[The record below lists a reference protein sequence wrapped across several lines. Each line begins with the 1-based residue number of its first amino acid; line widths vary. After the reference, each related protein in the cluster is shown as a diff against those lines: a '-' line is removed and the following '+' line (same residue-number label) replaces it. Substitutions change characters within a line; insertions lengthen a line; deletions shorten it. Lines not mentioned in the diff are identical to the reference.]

1 LATHVEVLWTVVG
14 PFWRRRDIDPLERP
28 EWVLV
33 FEPGADR
40 YGNQSA
46 VDKIEIDEISLEG
59 VLEEWDANRFQLT
72 GPVLQLEWLQGP
84 EADAHGPNTAG
95 TDCAGWSSGVW
106 IGHPVRGR

>member
-1 LATHVEVLWTVVG
+1 MRDGDVRVGHLATHVDVLWTVVG

-40 YGNQSA
+40 YGNQRV

-59 VLEEWDANRFQLT
+59 VLKAWDANRVQLT
-72 GPVLQLEWLQGP
+72 GPVLQLEWLEGP
-84 EADAHGPNTAG
+84 EADAAW
-95 TDCAGWSSGVW
+95 AEYGWD
-106 IGHPVRGR
+106 